1 MEGCLLMS
9 RETYYQN
16 NSTGETTQSQEVA
29 MEWHRNGAE
38 IGVYSWS
45 EVLQEMVERITWVH

>member
-1 MEGCLLMS
+1 MTK
-9 RETYYQN
+9 ETYYQN
-16 NSTGETTQSQEVA
+16 NLTGETTYSQEVA

-45 EVLQEMVERITWVH
+45 ETLQEMIERITWIH